1 MTESETQEPPT
12 EVTTWDETKA
22 RAVAALDDARRAGF
36 DMGEFICH
44 VVTAAAANAGG
55 AEELLSVRT
64 GSWEAEYVRQIVLST
79 AGEDLADLL
88 RHRTEPV
95 RVYLPIRYLAEDLGL
110 RDLADDER
118 GPANVVAEALWD
130 QVEQS
135 GAWEPDPDRH
145 IENLPEGFHQ
155 PLRVRSDLTPAQQAA
170 VTAATDADDAAS
182 LENLRIEA
190 MYEADEEAYG
200 AALRAAV
207 AEIVTERGLPAE
219 VFEVVDAPRP
229 SGEVTG
235 WGDLGELLDAIEH
248 EEAEARAVVPG
259 LGIAR
264 RDVEGSVPDALR
276 AAGLSYVQRLA
287 AEQGEDQ

>member
-44 VVTAAAANAGG
+44 AVTAAAANAGG

-64 GSWEAEYVRQIVLST
+64 GSWEADYVRQIVMST

-95 RVYLPIRYLAEDLGL
+95 RVYLPTTYLAEELGL
-110 RDLADDER
+110 RELADDEA
-118 GPANVVAEALWD
+118 GPAEEAAEALWA
-130 QVEQS
+130 QIPAEV
-135 GAWEPDPDRH
+135 WELDPDRH
-145 IENLPEGFHQ
+145 FAGLPDAAQ
-155 PLRVRSDLTPAQQAA
+155 PRRVRADITPAQRAA
-170 VTAATDADDAAS
+170 LEAAEAANE
-182 LENLRIEA
+182 LAAAEGDRIEA
-190 MYEADEEAYG
+190 MYQADEAALA

-207 AEIVTERGLPAE
+207 AEIVTEHGLPVE
-219 VFEVVDAPRP
+219 IFEVVDASRP
-229 SGEVTG
+229 NSDPIG
-235 WGDLGELLDAIEH
+235 WGELGELLDTIEYG
-248 EEAEARAVVPG
+248 EAEARAVIPG
-259 LGIAR
+259 LGVAR

-287 AEQGEDQ
+287 AEEGEDQ